1 MTSSDL
7 EFSTPERYNVATYPP
22 GATFGPRHLRD
33 WEFVWLIEGR
43 ATYHRD
49 GVDYAAPEGSI
60 VLCRP
65 GATDGFT
72 WDAQRRTRHGFFHF
86 NIVRTPASWPAQ
98 DLWPVVRLAES
109 NQLLR
114 ILFNHI
120 LTWDTHSDLT
130 QKRSATALFLS
141 AFVTGSA
148 GVQSPAHEAWPEP
161 VERAWALIMERVE
174 DAGSVALD
182 DLASAACVS
191 PEHLC
196 RLFGRATGH
205 APMETLRLARLDR
218 AAQLLARS
226 NFPVGE
232 IARLC
237 GFASAFHFSRSFRAA
252 FHMSP
257 REVRAAVRAG
267 QTPPLTPLLETRIT

>member
-1 MTSSDL
+1 MTGL
-7 EFSTPERYNVATYPP
+7 YFSTPLLSSVATYPP
-22 GATFGPRHLRD
+22 GASFGPRQLRD
-33 WEFVWLIEGR
+33 WEFVWLIEGD
-43 ATYHRD
+43 AVYHRA
-49 GVDYAAPEGSI
+49 GVDYPAREGSI

-65 GATDGFT
+65 NATDGFT
-72 WDAQRRTRHGFFHF
+72 WDGHRRTRHGFFHF
-86 NIVRTPASWPAQ
+86 SIVRTPTSWPAQ
-98 DLWPVVRLAES
+98 DLWPVVRHAE
-109 NQLLR
+109 NNDLLR
-114 ILFNHI
+114 PLFNHI
-120 LTWDTHSDLT
+120 LTWDARSDVT
-130 QKRSATALFLS
+130 QKRAATALFLS
-141 AFVTGSA
+141 AFVTGCVSA
-148 GVQSPAHEAWPEP
+148 QNPAHEAWPEP
-161 VERAWALIMERVE
+161 VERAWALIMERID
-174 DAGSVALD
+174 DAQPLALD
-182 DLASAACVS
+182 DLARAACVS

-196 RLFGRATGH
+196 RLFQRATGR

-267 QTPPLTPLLETRIT
+267 NTPPLTPLVHTRF